1 MQNGIVGRLL
11 VEITANMDGLQSG
24 LQKAEKASENSQN
37 KMQNSWTTAAQKMNS
52 IGNKLTLGVTAPLVA
67 GGLAAIK
74 YASDLE
80 ETSQKVDVVFGKSAD
95 SVKEWAGTAVEQMGL
110 AKEPAMSAASTYG
123 NMADG
128 MRIASDTGL
137 EMAMSLTQ
145 LSADLASFNNT
156 SQETARIALNSVFTG
171 ETETLK
177 QYGIVMTQTN
187 LQQFAMQQGITKNI
201 QSMTQAEQVQ
211 LRYNYVLANTTN
223 AQGDFARTSDS
234 VANQTR
240 MAKEQFKEAA
250 AMLGQNLLPAATGI
264 LKTVNGMLK
273 GFNSLD
279 KGTQKLIIT
288 LGGIAIAAG
297 PVMKIGSG
305 AITTVQKLY
314 SAVQKFKKPV
324 EELPKTLNKTSSL
337 VDEFGNSLTYTQ
349 TAAQNAGTAI
359 PTIGK
364 GAKAAEPGVKSFG
377 TTLNSALG
385 IIGLVGAAATTL
397 IAVFSELSKPSEE
410 AQALKDNTDGLI
422 ESLNKSAAEF
432 ENSTAKIDAQAT
444 MANTLAGEIESLNNG
459 IITMNEAD
467 GASAAQKELLK
478 QKANE
483 LNSVLG
489 KTVVTINDQT
499 GAINENVGSIYDA
512 IEAYT
517 KQAQTQAFLERYNSL
532 LSDMNNLQIDNAV
545 ATKKVKEGFESMHP
559 ALQEDVKLAYQLR
572 GASGALEELAAVTND
587 NDLRAYAI
595 TVRESQDALAG
606 AEDEMAA
613 FKAAAKDLG
622 IDIDSLII
630 STQGESEALET
641 LSAATKQITE
651 DEATLF
657 MQRQE
662 NGEKL
667 NEEDAANL
675 ELWKAN
681 NAERAEVLEEEV
693 KREAELYQ
701 KRVDAATNMN
711 DKIDLSNQVSL
722 KKAAENLEYNTQV
735 TQNMVANL
743 DSLYGKIPESLYT
756 YLEEAGTDQAKLI
769 SQLADEMEGGGSEVA
784 ERFVNA
790 YLAALNAGKSP
801 AEAASYA
808 FGSDTQT
815 ASGKGVADNTAL
827 QAETVNQMDDTIQSM
842 RGIIDGGNFYYLG
855 MGIINDMARGMR
867 TVSGN
872 LYSEADRIMDSLKS
886 RLSVTIEAATTASG
900 AKIRAYDVG
909 GYFNRPQLI
918 QIAEKRP
925 EFVGAADDL
934 ESFISKAVNNAF
946 IGVDPIVTQPLPN
959 MNLGNSGTGDMQIN
973 VSMPVTVKGKM
984 TDAEINRMM
993 DKMVYTVRKKV
1004 GRLMN

>member
-37 KMQNSWTTAAQKMNS
+37 KIQNSWTTTAQKMNS

-95 SVKEWAGTAVEQMGL
+95 SVKEWAGTAIEQMGL
-110 AKEPAMSAASTYG
+110 AKETAMSAASTYG

-128 MRIASDTGL
+128 MGIASDTGL

-264 LKTVNGMLK
+264 LKTANGMLK

-314 SAVQKFKKPV
+314 SAVQKFKKPT
-324 EELPKTLNKTSSL
+324 EELPKTLTKTSSF
-337 VDEFGNSLTYTQ
+337 VDEFGNSLTHTQ
-349 TAAQNAGTAI
+349 TAAQNTGTAI
-359 PTIGK
+359 PAIGA

-377 TTLNSALG
+377 ATLNSALG
-385 IIGLVGAAATTL
+385 IIGLVGVAVTTL
-397 IAVFSELSKPSEE
+397 IGVFSELSKPSEE
-410 AQALKDNTDGLI
+410 AQALKDNTEELI

-432 ENSTAKIDAQAT
+432 ENSTAKIDAQAA
-444 MANTLAGEIESLNNG
+444 MANTLAGEIESLNND

-467 GASAAQKELLK
+467 GASIAQKELLK

-489 KTVVTINDQT
+489 ETVVTINDQT

-517 KQAQTQAFLERYNSL
+517 KQAKTQAFLERYNQL
-532 LSDMNNLQIDNAV
+532 LTDTNNLQLDNAIAARKVQEGV
-545 ATKKVKEGFESMHP
+545 AKLHP
-559 ALQEDVKLAYQLR
+559 DLQKNIELSGKLHGEQGRLNTIISTA
-572 GASGALEELAAVTND
+572 D
-587 NDLRAYAI
+587 NDTASYARTLRD
-595 TVRESQDALAG
+595 SGDALAK
-606 AEDEMAA
+606 ADDEMET
-613 FKAAAKDLG
+613 FKAAAQDLG

-630 STQGESEALET
+630 STQGETEAIET

-651 DEATLF
+651 DEARLF

-667 NEEDAANL
+667 NKEDAANL

-735 TQNMVANL
+735 TQDMVSNL

-769 SQLADEMEGGGSEVA
+769 SQLADEMEGGGSDVA

-815 ASGKGVADNTAL
+815 ASGQGVADNTAL

-867 TVSGN
+867 TVSEN
-872 LYSEADRIMDSLKS
+872 LYNEADRIMDNLKS
-886 RLSVTIEAATTASG
+886 RLSVTIDAATTASG

-946 IGVDPIVTQPLPN
+946 IGVDPIVAQPLPN
-959 MNLGNSGTGDMQIN
+959 MNPESAGVGDMQVNI
-973 VSMPVTVKGKM
+973 SMPVTVKGKM
-984 TDAEINRMM
+984 TDAEIRRMT
-993 DKMVYTVRKKV
+993 DQMVYTVRKKV

>member
-80 ETSQKVDVVFGKSAD
+80 ETAQKVDVVFGKSAD

-110 AKEPAMSAASTYG
+110 AKETAMSAASTYG

-128 MRIASDTGL
+128 MGIASDTGL

-349 TAAQNAGTAI
+349 TAAQSAGTSIPAI
-359 PTIGK
+359 GT

-377 TTLNSALG
+377 LTLNSALG
-385 IIGLVGAAATTL
+385 IIGLVGTAVTATL
-397 IAVFSELSKPSEE
+397 AIFNELTKASEE
-410 AQALKDNTDGLI
+410 MQKFADDAETFRASTEKMTQSAQDNLTAMKAQEEQVPSLIDKLYELDSAESLTSEQKAEMAQLVAQLNTQYDGLGLSIDSNTGKLNMNRAQLKQNSQAIYENAEALAKQEAYYDAVKAQVEAENNRGAALKKVRDVIAKMPEWQSKYVKGLSDEELYTLAANDAIYKQYSTLYIAHGELREGLSALNDYNHSAEDAAGMVAYLTDGTSAETQALW
-422 ESLNKSAAEF
+422 
-432 ENSTAKIDAQAT
+432 
-444 MANTLAGEIESLNNG
+444 ANT
-459 IITMNEAD
+459 
-467 GASAAQKELLK
+467 ASK
-478 QKANE
+478 Q
-483 LNSVLG
+483 
-489 KTVVTINDQT
+489 
-499 GAINENVGSIYDA
+499 ENVSATNEQVSATQEIGEE
-512 IEAYT
+512 EA
-517 KQAQTQAFLERYNSL
+517 R
-532 LSDMNNLQIDNAV
+532 
-545 ATKKVKEGFESMHP
+545 
-559 ALQEDVKLAYQLR
+559 
-572 GASGALEELAAVTND
+572 
-587 NDLRAYAI
+587 
-595 TVRESQDALAG
+595 
-606 AEDEMAA
+606 
-613 FKAAAKDLG
+613 
-622 IDIDSLII
+622 
-630 STQGESEALET
+630 
-641 LSAATKQITE
+641 
-651 DEATLF
+651 LF

-667 NEEDAANL
+667 NKEDAANL
-675 ELWKAN
+675 ELWKVN

-735 TQNMVANL
+735 TQDMVSNL

-815 ASGKGVADNTAL
+815 ASGQGVADNTAL

-867 TVSGN
+867 TVSEN
-872 LYSEADRIMDSLKS
+872 LYNEADRIMDSLKS

-959 MNLGNSGTGDMQIN
+959 MNLGNSGTGDMQVN